1 MVVRHRTQVR
11 SFEEAEQH
19 IESLTARLTQ
29 IEDMTFSHSRR
40 FDTLE
45 TPLWKRVWFRID
57 GWPGQSNLDE
67 HDGPRWRPWRR
78 WYRS

>member
-1 MVVRHRTQVR
+1 MAIRHRTQAR
-11 SFEEAEQH
+11 SFEEVEQH

-29 IEDMTFSHSRR
+29 IEDMTFEHSRR

-45 TPLWKRVWFRID
+45 TPLWKRMWFLVD
-57 GWPGQSNLDE
+57 GWPGQKNL
-67 HDGPRWRPWRR
+67 HAKSPQWRPWRR